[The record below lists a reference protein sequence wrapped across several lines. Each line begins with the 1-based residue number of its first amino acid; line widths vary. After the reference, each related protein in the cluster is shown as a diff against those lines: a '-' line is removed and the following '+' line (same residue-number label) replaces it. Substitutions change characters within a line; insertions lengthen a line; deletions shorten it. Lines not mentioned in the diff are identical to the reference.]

1 MNDATRYNDLIQR
14 DHNRRWF
21 FVENLPFLGNTAEVQ
36 KYGQKFGLGVE
47 CSPSKDTHD
56 THVMAKFFGDH
67 DQLLLLLT
75 DFFGREDA
83 R

>member
-1 MNDATRYNDLIQR
+1 MKYQDLIQK
-14 DHNRRWF
+14 DHDRKWF
-21 FVENLPFLGNTAEVQ
+21 FVENLPFLSSSGDAQ
-36 KYGQKFGLGVE
+36 AYGQKFGLGVE
-47 CSPSKDTHD
+47 TRTSGTGKHI
-56 THVMAKFFGDH
+56 MAKFFGNH